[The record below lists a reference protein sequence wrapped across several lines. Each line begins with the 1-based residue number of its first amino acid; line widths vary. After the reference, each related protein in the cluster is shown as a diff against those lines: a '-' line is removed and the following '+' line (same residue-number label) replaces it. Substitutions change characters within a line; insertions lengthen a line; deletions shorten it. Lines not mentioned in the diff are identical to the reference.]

1 MKARECKKGSKKPW
15 ALAPREGAPG
25 APDAERSKEQP
36 HLREIKVESY
46 RHGKR
51 GSRKMH
57 RACSR
62 REQSCSIEER
72 EANKLLD
79 MAGKQKDA

>member
-1 MKARECKKGSKKPW
+1 MQKGKKPW

-25 APDAERSKEQP
+25 APDAERSKEQL
-36 HLREIKVESY
+36 HLREIKVKSY

-51 GSRKMH
+51 GSRKMY
-57 RACSR
+57 RACNR
-62 REQSCSIEER
+62 REQSYSIEER

-79 MAGKQKDA
+79 RAGKQKDA